1 MARKARDKSDL
12 GIYMVYLK
20 SVEGVAFD
28 ALDKTNFLN
37 ILVQNNTFLLGY
49 TLLNNAFLFVVK
61 ETENPL
67 DVIIRTQ
74 TIKFAKWY
82 NKLHNRS
89 GKIFDG
95 RYASYPAHTME
106 DVWQLIVNVHSV
118 AEVNSEAMSSSQD
131 YFANQFV
138 KTGYPLNFFKTKS
151 AFLEHCNQ
159 LKQNKQAIKMTD
171 QEVTNYIINTFNIKP
186 ENLKNMPKGF
196 MNKALSQIFSVTKAS
211 VRQIARISTLPLRML
226 WSLAKSLK
234 PHTHTDVQKV
244 ANGKEKID

>member
-1 MARKARDKSDL
+1 
-12 GIYMVYLK
+12 MVYLK
-20 SVEGVAFD
+20 SVEGVTFD
-28 ALDKTNFLN
+28 TLDKTTFLD
-37 ILVQNNTFLLGY
+37 ILVQNNTFLLSY

-74 TIKFAKWY
+74 TIKFAKWF
-82 NKLHNRS
+82 NKLHDRS

-106 DVWQLIVNVHSV
+106 DVWQLIVNVHTV
-118 AEVNSEAMSSSQD
+118 AEVNAETVSSNQD
-131 YFANQFV
+131 YFENQFV
-138 KTGYPLNFFKTKS
+138 KTGYPLNFFKTKT
-151 AFLEHCNQ
+151 AFLEHCAQ
-159 LKQNKQAIKMTD
+159 LKQTKQAIKMSD
-171 QEVTNYIINTFNIKP
+171 QEITNYIINTFNIQP

-211 VRQIARISTLPLRML
+211 ARQIAKICTLPLRML

-234 PHTHTDVQKV
+234 PHSNKDVQKV
-244 ANGKEKID
+244 KNEKEQIN

>member
-1 MARKARDKSDL
+1 
-12 GIYMVYLK
+12 MVYLK
-20 SVEGVAFD
+20 SVEGVTFD
-28 ALDKTNFLN
+28 ALDKTTFLD
-37 ILVQNNTFLLGY
+37 ILVQNNTFLLSY

-74 TIKFAKWY
+74 TIKFAKWF
-82 NKLHNRS
+82 NKLHDRS

-106 DVWQLIVNVHSV
+106 DVWQLIVNVHTV
-118 AEVNSEAMSSSQD
+118 AEVNAETVSSNQD
-131 YFANQFV
+131 YFENQFV

-151 AFLEHCNQ
+151 AFLEHCEL
-159 LKQNKQAIKMTD
+159 LKQNKQAIKMSD
-171 QEVTNYIINTFNIKP
+171 QEITNYIINTFNIQP

-211 VRQIARISTLPLRML
+211 ARQIAKICTLPLRML
-226 WSLAKSLK
+226 WGLAKSLK
-234 PHTHTDVQKV
+234 PHSNKDVQKV
-244 ANGKEKID
+244 KNEKEQIN